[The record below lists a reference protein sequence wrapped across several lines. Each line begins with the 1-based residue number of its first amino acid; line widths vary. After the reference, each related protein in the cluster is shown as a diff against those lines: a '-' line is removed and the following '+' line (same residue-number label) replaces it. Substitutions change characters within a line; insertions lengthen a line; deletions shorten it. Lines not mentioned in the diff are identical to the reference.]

1 MQKKGLAKNYIYN
14 LMYQVLVLVFP
25 LITTPYISRVLGA
38 ENIGIYGYTISISGY
53 FILFGSLG
61 IALYGQRE
69 IAYNQKSKEKY
80 SKVFWEIVLLRIVTM
95 SISLIIFCFTFAFE
109 NDYKIFYRILILEII
124 GNCIDISW
132 FFQGLEEF
140 KKTVLRN
147 LIVKILSIVSIF
159 IFIKSKDD
167 IYIYYIIYVLS
178 ILVGN
183 ASLWIYLPKYLT
195 KIKIRTLTL
204 FRHLKP
210 TISLLVPQIA
220 IQIYTLL
227 DKTMIG
233 TIIYDKSEVGYYDQ
247 SQKII
252 KIILAIV
259 TSLGTVMMPRI
270 ASTFI
275 DGEKEKVSNY
285 MKKSFN
291 MVFLMVFPFI
301 FGIIAVS
308 NSFVPV
314 FFGDGYDKVIVL
326 MNVISPIILLIG
338 ISNVIGT
345 QYLLPTKKQ
354 KEFTISVVCGAIVNF
369 IMNLILIRRFE
380 AIGAS
385 VGTVIAEFTVTATQI
400 YFVRKDFNLKEILC
414 ISKNYILSS
423 VVMFIVSFTIGYFI
437 NNNIISI
444 LVQSSSGAVIYF
456 ICLLLLRDEFLFE
469 LLNKIKIKGLK
480 NK

>member
-437 NNNIISI
+437 SNNIISI
-444 LVQSSSGAVIYF
+444 LVQASSGAVIYF